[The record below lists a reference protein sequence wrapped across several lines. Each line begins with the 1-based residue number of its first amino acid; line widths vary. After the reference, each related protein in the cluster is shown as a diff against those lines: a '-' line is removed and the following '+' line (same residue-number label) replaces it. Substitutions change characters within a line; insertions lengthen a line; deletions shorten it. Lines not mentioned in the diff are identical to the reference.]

1 MKIQIALSILT
12 AMSAS
17 MCCITPVL
25 AIIAGTSSIA
35 TSFHWIE
42 PFRPYLISLTVLVL
56 GFAWFQSFS
65 RTKDDCGCEPTKKK
79 SIFYSRTT
87 LSLVTI
93 ISFLLITF
101 PSYSKFLLHNSTNHT
116 APNQDTNRKVE
127 LKVFGMTCAS
137 CELHIENEVSN
148 LNGVSF
154 VKASYKNGSTI
165 VEFNGQKVDADKII
179 ATINK
184 TGYKVEGIPNKT
196 TLLQDQTAN
205 CCSNGTCKD
214 HLGKLPSEEN
224 KNLRVIS
231 NITEVQKPFNAQN
244 GKVKFVA
251 ILSPTCG
258 WCLSGAE
265 SVQKTVIEKMK
276 SKDIDV
282 IIVWTS
288 MVKTDDQSAAYKA
301 ASLFKDQ
308 SIIQFFDS
316 ENLFG
321 DIVARR
327 LNPQGNKAWDIYMF
341 FDGDTQ
347 WGKEFPRPFEY
358 AHQLHSPA
366 YPWADKTKYF
376 CGNELTK
383 RLDEIINAL

>member
-1 MKIQIALSILT
+1 MKTQIALSILT
-12 AMSAS
+12 AVSAS

-25 AIIAGTSSIA
+25 AIIAGTSSLA

-42 PFRPYLISLTVLVL
+42 PFRPYLISLSVLVL

-65 RTKDDCGCEPTKKK
+65 AKKDDCGCVPNKNK
-79 SIFYSRTT
+79 SIFYSRTA
-87 LSLVTI
+87 LSLLTI

-101 PSYSKFLLHNSTNHT
+101 PSYSKFLLHNSTDQT
-116 APNQDTNRKVE
+116 ALNQDKNKKVE
-127 LKVFGMTCAS
+127 LKVSGMTCAS
-137 CELHIENEVSN
+137 CELHIENEVSK

-154 VKASYKNGSTI
+154 VKASYKNGSTT
-165 VEFNGQKVDADKII
+165 VEFNEQKVDADKII

-184 TGYKVEGIPNKT
+184 TGYKVEGIPNKNT
-196 TLLQDQTAN
+196 LQDQTAN
-205 CCSNGTCKD
+205 CCSNGTCKN

-224 KNLRVIS
+224 KNLRVMS
-231 NITEVQKPFNAQN
+231 NTTDVQRAFNQQN
-244 GKVKFVA
+244 SKVKFVA

-276 SKDIDV
+276 SKDINV
-282 IIVWTS
+282 IIIWTN
-288 MVKTDDQSAAYKA
+288 MVDTDDQSTAYKA
-301 ASLFKDQ
+301 ASLFKDP

-316 ENLFG
+316 ENSFG

-327 LNPQGNKAWDIYMF
+327 LNPQGSKAWDIYMF
-341 FDGDTQ
+341 FDSDTQ

-358 AHQLHSPA
+358 AHQLNSPA

-376 CGNELTK
+376 CGNELTE
-383 RLDEIINAL
+383 RLDEIISTL